1 LHDDGLFFSN
11 LIRKRNKKIPIYQL
25 LQDFLSK
32 TPQNLNSINISFV
45 QISQIISLALP
56 DSAYK
61 YRAWWANQTDI
72 SNRSHAR
79 AWTNAGFKVVDVNL
93 SAELVTFKR
102 VESYTNP
109 LHP

>member
-32 TPQNLNSINISFV
+32 TPQNLNSITISFV

-56 DSAYK
+56 DSG
-61 YRAWWANQTDI
+61 I
-72 SNRSHAR
+72 LHMSP
-79 AWTNAGFKVVDVNL
+79 KVL
-93 SAELVTFKR
+93 YTFFE
-102 VESYTNP
+102 ES
-109 LHP
+109 L